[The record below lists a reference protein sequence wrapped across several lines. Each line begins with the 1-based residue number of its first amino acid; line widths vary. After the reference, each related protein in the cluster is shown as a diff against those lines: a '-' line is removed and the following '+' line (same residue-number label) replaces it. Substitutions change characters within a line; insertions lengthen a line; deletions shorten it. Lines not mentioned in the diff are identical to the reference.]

1 MSNTRKLKP
10 RAPDEVEAAFAAELR
25 HGGCPYCGSR
35 RVVEKFHGE
44 SWDYGLRCEASC
56 RTHTEP
62 QLAHRIA
69 ADAAERA
76 GLATGQKL
84 SYRAFG
90 DGAGR
95 VEGAVLAR
103 AGGQS

>member
-1 MSNTRKLKP
+1 VSNRAKLRP
-10 RAPDEVEAAFAAELR
+10 RPPDETEAAFRDELR
-25 HGGCPYCGSR
+25 KGCPYCKSR
-35 RVVEKFHGE
+35 RVVGRFHGGL
-44 SWDYGLRCEASC
+44 WDFGLRCEAAC
-56 RTHTEP
+56 RTFTEP
-62 QLAHRIA
+62 RLAHRIA

-76 GLATGQKL
+76 GAVTGSPL

-90 DGAGR
+90 EGTGL